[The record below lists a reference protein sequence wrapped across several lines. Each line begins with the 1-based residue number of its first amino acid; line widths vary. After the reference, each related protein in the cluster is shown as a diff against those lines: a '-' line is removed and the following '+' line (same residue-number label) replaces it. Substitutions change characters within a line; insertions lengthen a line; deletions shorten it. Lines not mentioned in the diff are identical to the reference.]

1 MTKDPLIPSRSLR
14 ARVRRFIVDHNLI
27 RAGDRVLAAASGGP
41 DSTCLL
47 LTLASLQRSLDFDL
61 HAAHFDHGLRGPR
74 AAEREQR
81 FVRSLTEKLG
91 VPLHTGAGDVRAHA
105 RGASIEETAREL
117 RYHFLAR
124 AARAAR
130 CRVVAAGH
138 TKDDQAETVLL
149 RLLRGSG
156 LRGLAAM
163 GADAPWPVAARG
175 ATPRLIRPLLALSR
189 AETEACCRDAGL
201 LPMRDPSNRSPAFLR
216 NRVRAEL
223 LPLLRRY
230 NPRIEDALVRLA
242 TSASGDVELLEALA
256 AAAPARAKRGEVR
269 LRRRALRD
277 LPPQLQRHAVRGAVA
292 RLLGNARGLSER
304 HVLAVLRASEGL
316 AGARLDLPGL
326 QARVTRNAVALT
338 TGPSPATRPL
348 PARSVPLALPGTTRI
363 GPWRIEA
370 TLLRRRPADLR
381 RTAGGAIAYLDAGVL
396 GGRLSLRRRRP
407 GDRFQPLG
415 LTRPKKLQ
423 DFLVDARVPREE
435 RDVLP
440 LLVGRRGIVWVIRQR
455 PADWAKVTP
464 KTERVLRLQAV
475 RRP

>member
-1 MTKDPLIPSRSLR
+1 MTKDPLIPSRPFR
-14 ARVRRFIVDHNLI
+14 ARVRRFIVDHRLI
-27 RAGDRVLAAASGGP
+27 RAGDRVLVAISGGP

-47 LTLASLQRSLDFDL
+47 LILASLRRSLDFEL

-74 AAEREQR
+74 AAARELR
-81 FVRSLTEKLG
+81 FARTLAEKLG

-105 RGASIEETAREL
+105 RGASIEEAAREL
-117 RYHFLAR
+117 RYRFLAR

-163 GADAPWPVAARG
+163 GTDARWPVAARG
-175 ATPRLIRPLLALSR
+175 VTPRLARPLLALSR

-201 LPMRDPSNRSPAFLR
+201 RPLRDPSNRSPAFLR

-230 NPRIEDALVRLA
+230 NPRIDDALVRLA
-242 TSASGDVELLEALA
+242 SSASGDVELLEALA
-256 AAAPARAKRGEVR
+256 AAAPMRANRGEVR

-277 LPPQLQRHAVRGAVA
+277 LPPALQRHAVRGAVA
-292 RLLGNARGLSER
+292 RLLGSARGLSER
-304 HVLAVLRASEGL
+304 HVLAVLRANDGPAS
-316 AGARLDLPGL
+316 ARLDLPGL
-326 QARVTRNAVALT
+326 QARVTRDTVVLT
-338 TGPSPATRPL
+338 TGRTTTPPPL

-363 GPWRIEA
+363 GAWRIEA
-370 TLLRRRPADLR
+370 TMLRRRPIDLR
-381 RTAGGAIAYLDAGVL
+381 RTEGGAIAYLDAGAI

-415 LTRPKKLQ
+415 LARPKKLQ
-423 DFLVDARVPREE
+423 DFLVDARVPRAE
-435 RDVLP
+435 RDTLP
-440 LLVGRRGIVWVIRQR
+440 LLVGQRGIAWVPGQR
-455 PADWAKVTP
+455 PADWAKVTAA
-464 KTERVLRLQAV
+464 TGRVLRLRAA
-475 RRP
+475 RGA